1 MCCFTFILRERLL
14 KGLLLLLSFFY
25 LGLSGW
31 LLYMGV
37 LIKSSGLWK
46 IISDNSMFVEGLD
59 LHNLLFMSLIGCG
72 CFCFLTSF
80 MSFVTIC
87 KASKLKL
94 CYLPVI
100 HYIYLYSLDVVWLF
114 YLYNVRLPSDPG
126 DDYT

>member
-100 HYIYLYSLDVVWLF
+100 HYIYL
-114 YLYNVRLPSDPG
+114 
-126 DDYT
+126 

>member
-100 HYIYLYSLDVVWLF
+100 QCIYLYSLDLVWVF
-114 YLYNVRLPSDPG
+114 NLYNVGLSSNPG

>member
-1 MCCFTFILRERLL
+1 M
-14 KGLLLLLSFFY
+14 LLLSFFY

-31 LLYMGV
+31 LIYMGV

-46 IISDNSMFVEGLD
+46 IISDNSMFVEGVD
-59 LHNLLFMSLIGCG
+59 LHNMLFMSLIGCG

-94 CYLPVI
+94 CYLPFGFATFI
-100 HYIYLYSLDVVWLF
+100 MSGYLLILGSTTHKISVDLVTRVEGHCSA
-114 YLYNVRLPSDPG
+114 N
-126 DDYT
+126 

>member
-59 LHNLLFMSLIGCG
+59 LHNLLYMSLIGCG

-100 HYIYLYSLDVVWLF
+100 HYIYLYSLM
-114 YLYNVRLPSDPG
+114 
-126 DDYT
+126 

>member
-1 MCCFTFILRERLL
+1 MCCFTFILRERFL
-14 KGLLLLLSFFY
+14 KALLLLLSFFY

-31 LLYMGV
+31 LIYMGV

-46 IISDNSMFVEGLD
+46 IISDNSIFVEGVD
-59 LHNLLFMSLIGCG
+59 LHNMLFMSLIGCG

-94 CYLPVI
+94 CYLPVLI
-100 HYIYLYSLDVVWLF
+100 F
-114 YLYNVRLPSDPG
+114 C
-126 DDYT
+126 